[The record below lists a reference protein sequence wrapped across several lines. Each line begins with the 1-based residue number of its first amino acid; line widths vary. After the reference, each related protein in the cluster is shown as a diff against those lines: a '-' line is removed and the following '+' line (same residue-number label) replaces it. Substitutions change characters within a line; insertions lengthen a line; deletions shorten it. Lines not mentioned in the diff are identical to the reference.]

1 MNTAATNPDG
11 SGWYEVRLQGR
22 LDPRWAAR
30 FDGMTLTA
38 GDGFTLLTGPV
49 ADQAALHG
57 LLHQLRDL
65 GLPLVSVCQVET
77 GVESHPPLHPDTNR
91 NSIRNRNLT

>member
-11 SGWYEVRLQGR
+11 SGWYEVCLQGR

-30 FDGMTLTA
+30 FDGMTLTTV
-38 GDGFTLLTGPV
+38 DGFTLLAGPV
-49 ADQAALHG
+49 VDQAALHG

-77 GVESHPPLHPDTNR
+77 GVESRPRPNPT
-91 NSIRNRNLT
+91 TTGA

>member
-1 MNTAATNPDG
+1 MDTAATNPEG
-11 SGWYEVRLQGR
+11 SGRYEIRLQGR

-30 FDGMTLTA
+30 FGEMTLTT
-38 GDGFTLLTGPV
+38 GDGITLLAGPV
-49 ADQAALHG
+49 VDQAALHG

-77 GVESHPPLHPDTNR
+77 GVESRPGPHPDT
-91 NSIRNRNLT
+91 TTTGA